1 MQAGY
6 HQPVSAPRLDDHRD
20 GVVIRDLRKSFGSTV
35 ALGGVELTAAAG
47 EVHAVLGE
55 NGAGKSTLLKI
66 LAGVETSDGGSV
78 TLYGAP
84 WAPRGPADA
93 RAHGLAM
100 VHQELALCPDLD
112 VAANVALGIEPT
124 RFGVVRARD
133 TARLVGDALAR
144 AFGDRPVDPRAIVR
158 ELSVADCQLV
168 EVARA
173 LATTT
178 GPRSRPG
185 SGKAG
190 DLPSRRALRVLV
202 LDEPT
207 SSLGASDVDRLFA
220 LVRDLAAA
228 GTTVL
233 YVSHFLEEVARIA
246 TRFTV
251 LRDGKTVGAG
261 DVATTPMDSIVRLM
275 AGRDIASAFPR
286 TPRTPGE
293 VVLSA
298 RDLAGSRLPV
308 AASFELRRGEV
319 LGVAGLVGAGRTEL
333 LRVLFGLDRVR
344 RGEIRVGAVL
354 GPASP
359 SRRLAP
365 GVGFASED
373 RKGEGLATSLS
384 VADNL
389 TLSRLGPA
397 GFGMPA
403 RLRAEATRWIG
414 ELSIKCSGPDQ
425 PVVELSGGNQQK
437 VQLARLLHHGVD
449 VLLLDEPT
457 RGIDVGS
464 KAQIAGLVD
473 ALAAKGSAVVLV
485 SSWLP
490 ELLGMADRIA
500 VMCRGK
506 LGVAR
511 PAAEH
516 DEASLLSEAVGL

>member
-1 MQAGY
+1 VNHAT
-6 HQPVSAPRLDDHRD
+6 QPPEGRL
-20 GVVIRDLRKSFGSTV
+20 VLRDLRKSFGPTV
-35 ALGGVELTAAAG
+35 ALGGVALEAGAG
-47 EVHAVLGE
+47 EVHAILGE

-66 LAGVETSDGGSV
+66 LAGVEAPDGGEI
-78 TLYGAP
+78 TLDGAP
-84 WAPRGPADA
+84 WTPRGPADA
-93 RAHGLAM
+93 RARGLAM
-100 VHQELALCPDLD
+100 VHQELALCPHLD

-124 RFGVVRARD
+124 RLGVVRARD
-133 TARLVGDALAR
+133 TASLVAGALAR
-144 AFGDRPVDPRAIVR
+144 AFGDRPVDPRTIVAD
-158 ELSVADCQLV
+158 LSVADRQLV

-173 LATTT
+173 LATATV
-178 GPRSRPG
+178 
-185 SGKAG
+185 SGK
-190 DLPSRRALRVLV
+190 ALRVLV

-207 SSLGASDVDRLFA
+207 SSLGATDVDRLFA

-261 DVATTPMDSIVRLM
+261 DVATTPMDAIVRSM
-275 AGRDIASAFPR
+275 AGRDVGRAFPR
-286 TPRTPGE
+286 SPRTPGD
-293 VVLSA
+293 VVVSA
-298 RDLAGSRLPV
+298 RDLAGARLPLE
-308 AASFELRRGEV
+308 ASFELRRGEV
-319 LGVAGLVGAGRTEL
+319 LGIAGLVGAGRTEL

-344 RGEIRVGAVL
+344 RGELRVGAVL

-359 SRRLAP
+359 SRRLAQ
-365 GVGFASED
+365 GMGFASED

-389 TLSRLGPA
+389 TLSRLGPS
-397 GFGMPA
+397 GFGLPA
-403 RLRAEATRWIG
+403 RTRAEAARWIA

-473 ALAAKGSAVVLV
+473 ALAAKGNAVLLV

-506 LGVAR
+506 LGPAR
-511 PAAEH
+511 PVAER
-516 DEASLLSEAVGL
+516 DEAALLSEAVGL

>member
-1 MQAGY
+1 MG
-6 HQPVSAPRLDDHRD
+6 APR
-20 GVVIRDLRKSFGSTV
+20 VVLRDLRKSFGSTPALDGV
-35 ALGGVELTAAAG
+35 ALEAAAG

-55 NGAGKSTLLKI
+55 NGAGKSTLMKI
-66 LAGVETSDGGSV
+66 LAGVEAPDAGTV
-78 TLYGAP
+78 TLDGAP
-84 WAPRGPADA
+84 WTPRGSADA
-93 RAHGLAM
+93 RARGLAM
-100 VHQELALCPDLD
+100 VHQELALCPHLD
-112 VAANVALGIEPT
+112 VAANVALGIEPA
-124 RFGVVRARD
+124 RLGWLRAREQ
-133 TARLVGDALAR
+133 ARLVDAALGR
-144 AFGDRPVDPRAIVR
+144 AFGSRAVDPRALAR
-158 ELSVADCQLV
+158 DLSVADRQLV

-173 LATTT
+173 LATADAT
-178 GPRSRPG
+178 GG
-185 SGKAG
+185 
-190 DLPSRRALRVLV
+190 ALRVLV

-207 SSLGASDVDRLFA
+207 SSLGASDVDRLFG
-220 LVRDLAAA
+220 LIRELAQG

-251 LRDGKTVGAG
+251 LRDGRTVGSG
-261 DVATTPMDSIVRLM
+261 DVAATEMSAIVRMM

-286 TPRTPGE
+286 TPRTPGD
-293 VVLSA
+293 VLLSA
-298 RDLAGSRLPV
+298 RDLAGTRLPV
-308 AASFELRRGEV
+308 EASFELRRGEV
-319 LGVAGLVGAGRTEL
+319 LGIGGLVGAGRTEL

-344 RGEIRVGAVL
+344 RGEIRVGAAV

-359 SRRLAP
+359 ARRLAQ

-389 TLSRLGPA
+389 TLSRPGPS
-397 GFGMPA
+397 GFGLPSRSRRDA
-403 RLRAEATRWIG
+403 ARWIE
-414 ELSIKCSGPDQ
+414 ELGIKCSGPEQ
-425 PVVELSGGNQQK
+425 RVVELSGGNQQK
-437 VQLARLLHHGVD
+437 VQLARLLHHDVD

-464 KAQIAGLVD
+464 KAQIAALVD
-473 ALAAKGSAVVLV
+473 RLAGKGKAVVLV

-506 LGVAR
+506 LGPAR